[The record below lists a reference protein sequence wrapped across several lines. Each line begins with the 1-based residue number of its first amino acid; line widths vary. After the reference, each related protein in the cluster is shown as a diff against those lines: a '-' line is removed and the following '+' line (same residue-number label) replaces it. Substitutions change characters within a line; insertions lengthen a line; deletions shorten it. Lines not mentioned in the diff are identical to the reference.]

1 MPYDQQ
7 LEIRKKMLA
16 RGLMLAAGTI
26 AYAAMMEDDEAYKKA
41 KPEERLG
48 NWFMP
53 TPFSD
58 EPLRIPVPFELGYLF
73 KSLPEAVYNMAAADE
88 RNSDITKG
96 MSKLVMQSNPFS
108 LPQAIKP
115 ATEVYLGKSFFGGDI
130 ESQREIHSM
139 VPTERYRTSTSEIAK
154 MIGSVTG
161 DAGLSPIKLD
171 YLIRGYT
178 GGLGVALVSL
188 ANPVL
193 NTETAEPRTKK
204 THELPFVGGL
214 FQPIEGR
221 GTLDAAYERMLEI
234 QQAKGTYDSLIQRGK
249 KEEAAAFRE
258 EYIDKISSA
267 SVSGTVQ
274 QKLGELAKLK
284 RQVESA
290 PNMSTERKD
299 ELLKRLNEQQNNLA
313 DRFLRISDRTTRQA
327 AQT

>member
-1 MPYDQQ
+1 
-7 LEIRKKMLA
+7 MLHL
-16 RGLMLAAGTI
+16 GLVLAAGTI
-26 AYAAMMEDDEAYKKA
+26 AYAAMMEDDEAYKKS

-73 KSLPEAVYNMAAADE
+73 KSLPEAVYNMAAEDE
-88 RNSDITKG
+88 RNNDITKG
-96 MSKLVMQSNPFS
+96 RGKQATSVEPALAHLN
-108 LPQAIKP
+108 AIKP

-130 ESQREIHSM
+130 ESQRELHSM
-139 VPTERYRTSTSEIAK
+139 VPTERYRTSTTEIAK

-178 GGLGVALVSL
+178 GGLGIALVSL
-188 ANPVL
+188 ANPIL

-204 THELPFVGGL
+204 EHELPFVGGL

-221 GTLDAAYERMLEI
+221 GTLDAAYARMLEI
-234 QQAKGTYDSLIQRGK
+234 QQAKGTYESLMQRGK
-249 KEEAAAFRE
+249 KEEAAACRE
-258 EYIDKISSA
+258 EYIDKISAA

-274 QKLGELAKLK
+274 QKLGELAKMK
-284 RQVESA
+284 RLVEAS
-290 PNMSTERKD
+290 PTMSTERKH
-299 ELLKRLNEQQNNLA
+299 ELL
-313 DRFLRISDRTTRQA
+313 
-327 AQT
+327 